1 MSMTFKI
8 FPKWKQKLAKSG
20 FKIDFIETLE
30 LLFTT
35 AECL

>member
-20 FKIDFIETLE
+20 FKIE